1 MLYIETSAVLRW
13 LFGEPEGRQV
23 VDAVNSAERVLTS
36 TLTVLET
43 ERALIR
49 AARTGLLTEVKA
61 ARLRKL
67 FRDNFRG
74 WELMEITSDIQARAA
89 APFPVEPVRS
99 LDALH
104 LATGLSF
111 VEIYGDLQ
119 ILSFDSRILDNLGPL
134 GFQTPER
141 PSKSPPRR

>member
-1 MLYIETSAVLRW
+1 MLYIETSAVLTW
-13 LFGEPEGRQV
+13 LFGEPEGKHV
-23 VDAVNSAERVLTS
+23 VNAVNAAERVLTS

-49 AARTGLLTEVKA
+49 AVRTEVLTEVKA
-61 ARLRKL
+61 ARLRKV
-67 FRDNFRG
+67 FRDNLRG
-74 WELMEITSDIQARAA
+74 WELMEITSEIQARAA

-119 ILSFDSRILDNLGPL
+119 FLSFDSRILANLGPL
-134 GFQTPER
+134 GFQTLER
-141 PSKSPPRR
+141 PYKSTPRT